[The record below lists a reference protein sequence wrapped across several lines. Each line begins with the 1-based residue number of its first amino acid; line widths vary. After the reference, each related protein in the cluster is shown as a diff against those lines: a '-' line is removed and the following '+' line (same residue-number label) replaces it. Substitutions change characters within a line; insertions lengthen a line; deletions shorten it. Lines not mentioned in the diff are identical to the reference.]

1 MAVASGVTSKAR
13 EMLDDLQVALKEI
26 ENAEQLAQR
35 LVRIF
40 QLAAGVPRPETAL
53 EMFEAILWYVMY
65 ASKTVGQDELRDSFT
80 QGVRDHRLLSK
91 GLSLMPTIAERLIE
105 QGVEKGRR
113 EGTRNGEVMGRIRF
127 AQQLLGRPISSTEE
141 LERLDPVARAK
152 LAADLQSEVVRR

>member
-1 MAVASGVTSKAR
+1 
-13 EMLDDLQVALKEI
+13 MLSVLKYI
-26 ENAEQLAQR
+26 RSEQLAQR
-35 LVRIF
+35 LVHIF

-91 GLSLMPTIAERLIE
+91 GLSFMPTIAERLIE
-105 QGVEKGRR
+105 QGVEIGIAQGVEIGVEKGRR

-152 LAADLQSEVVRR
+152 LAADLQSEVARR